1 MKKKHLI
8 VISLILIASF
18 ILISIGISY
27 SLFNYQLK
35 GKTKNKIVTGIY
47 SSCEY
52 ENGTEW
58 TFDYTGSEQTFT
70 VPCDGE
76 YKVELWGAQGKGTNG
91 GYGSYTK
98 GNIELLIDNNL
109 YLYIGEVGIAANI
122 NRAYGT
128 YGYNGG
134 SGGNYTCYSYHNKG
148 GAYNDYG
155 GGATDIRLVKG
166 NWNDFSSLKER
177 IMVAAGGASEAQEES
192 GAHGGGILGYS
203 GKSGNGASNNAS
215 GGPNYG
221 GFGYAGI
228 PTYNDVCGNSEST
241 GAGSGYY
248 GGGANNKTGYNI
260 GMYSA
265 GSGSSFI
272 SGHLGCDAVAESSTE
287 NNIVHTNQPNHYSG
301 YVFTDTKMIDGA
313 GYNWTNEK
321 GEYVGMP
328 THDGTTTMTGNS
340 GNGYAKIT
348 LVKSSERYKESILN
362 GTDPVLT
369 DNLIPVQISD
379 NGTVTKANIYD
390 KWYSYENK
398 EWANTVILKDE
409 SIIYQNGEEI
419 PEDNIESYFVWIPR
433 YKYKIF
439 DDGNYTELTSIESK
453 EQIIE
458 VVFENKDTT
467 PSNGQTVGSFLTH
480 PAFTSFDSNG
490 FWAGKFETG
499 YDGATTTAE
508 AQVNAVD
515 TSKIIIKPNVYSWS
529 YLSVGNAFKNSYEYQ
544 RELDSHMM
552 KNTEWGA
559 IAYLGHSEFG
569 SGNSARINNNGSYL
583 TGYSSTTDPTNDY
596 NDEVSVAT
604 NRLESTEINMNG
616 EYTKMYNSDI
626 GYLAS
631 TTSNISGIYDM
642 NGGSIEYVMGYTT
655 GASTVGGSSGITDL
669 YADFFNDANYTKY
682 WDKYTST
689 VNTNYNNRILG
700 DATGEM
706 GPFVTK
712 RNLSGDNTVISSWY
726 RDCSY
731 FVKTSLPWI
740 MRGGLYCEGTCSG
753 QFSFSS
759 FTGGSL
765 KNLSYRIVLT
775 P

>member
-221 GFGYAGI
+221 GLGYVGI

-362 GTDPVLT
+362 GTDPDLT
-369 DNLIPVQISD
+369 DNLIPVQISG

-398 EWANTVILKDE
+398 EWANAVILKDE

-419 PEDNIESYFVWIPR
+419 PESNIESYFVWIPR

-439 DDGNYTELTSIESK
+439 DEGNYSSITQMESK

-458 VVFENKDTT
+458 IVFENKDTT
-467 PSNGQTVGSFLTH
+467 PSNGTTVGDYLTH

-490 FWAGKFETG
+490 MWVGKFETG

-508 AQVNAVD
+508 AQINTVD
-515 TSKIIIKPNVYSWS
+515 TSKIIIKPNVYSWRNIT
-529 YLSVGNAFKNSYEYQ
+529 VGNMFKNSYDYM

-559 IAYLGHSEFG
+559 VTYLQHSAYG
-569 SGNSARINNNGSYL
+569 SAISVRINNNSANI
-583 TGYSSTTDPTNDY
+583 TGYSSLTEPT
-596 NDEVSVAT
+596 
-604 NRLESTEINMNG
+604 L
-616 EYTKMYNSDI
+616 
-626 GYLAS
+626 GYS
-631 TTSNISGIYDM
+631 TTSIEGNRYESTSIGVDGTYTVGYLNSNSQISSTTGNYTGIYDM
-642 NGGSIEYVMGYTT
+642 SGGAWEYVMGYTT
-655 GASTVGGSSGITDL
+655 EATTDL
-669 YADFFNDANYTKY
+669 SEITNLYSNFFSDSTYTKY
-682 WDKYTST
+682 WDKYISWTY
-689 VNTNYNNRILG
+689 TNYDYRILG

-706 GPFVTK
+706 GPFGGETDPY
-712 RNLSGDNTVISSWY
+712 GDIRYKSSWY
-726 RDCSY
+726 KDNGEFAGHPY
-731 FVKTSLPWI
+731 PWF
-740 MRGGLYCEGTCSG
+740 MRGGAFNNGTTSG
-753 QFSFSS
+753 CFAFYNPNGIAIQT
-759 FTGGSL
+759 TGF
-765 KNLSYRIVLT
+765 RIALT